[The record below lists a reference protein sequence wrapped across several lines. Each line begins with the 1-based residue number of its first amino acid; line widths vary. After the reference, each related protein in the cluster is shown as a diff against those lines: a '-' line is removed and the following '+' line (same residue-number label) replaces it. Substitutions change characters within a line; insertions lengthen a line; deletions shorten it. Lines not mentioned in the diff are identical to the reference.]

1 MFTFRAMNTDVTVAT
16 VGADEEA
23 VAGEVARVFWHAE
36 RRFSRFRADSELT
49 RLNRSRGPVVVSED
63 LFEALARARAY
74 VEMTDGLF
82 DPGVGADLIALGY
95 DRSFAPG
102 ALDRERAEPP
112 CRQARFL
119 DLTLDPGTRTVERP
133 EGLQIDLGGMIKGAT
148 VDAAAA
154 CLDTAGAIDA
164 GGDAVLRGL
173 DSSGAPWLVELE
185 DPADPSRTLATL
197 GLSDRAVAT
206 SAANRRRWRVGES
219 VAHHLLDPRTRRPA
233 STDVVQATVVA
244 TTAELADVLAK
255 TAFLLGTA
263 EARRLIERRKDA
275 GAVLVRRTGRFAVI
289 GDVDLR
295 EAAHV

>member
-1 MFTFRAMNTDVTVAT
+1 
-16 VGADEEA
+16 
-23 VAGEVARVFWHAE
+23 
-36 RRFSRFRADSELT
+36 
-49 RLNRSRGPVVVSED
+49 
-63 LFEALARARAY
+63 
-74 VEMTDGLF
+74 
-82 DPGVGADLIALGY
+82 
-95 DRSFAPG
+95 
-102 ALDRERAEPP
+102 
-112 CRQARFL
+112 
-119 DLTLDPGTRTVERP
+119 
-133 EGLQIDLGGMIKGAT
+133 
-148 VDAAAA
+148 
-154 CLDTAGAIDA
+154 
-164 GGDAVLRGL
+164 LRGL